1 MLRMPVQTVGTV
13 LLSLHEKDIK
23 EIRHY
28 EENME
33 EKQDGKTY

>member
-1 MLRMPVQTVGTV
+1 MPVQTVRKV

-28 EENME
+28 EKYME
-33 EKQDGKTY
+33 EEQDGKTY